1 MIDKRL
7 LRECKSNRL
16 YIPLSIISSLFNAFF
31 IVFSAYLLS
40 KTIDAVFIKKYSL
53 QAIEKYIVWF
63 MVNAGA
69 KAAVNFLI
77 DVKIKNISEDI
88 KEGIRARIF
97 NKVIFS
103 NPLKVKAERYGEL
116 VNTLTEGI
124 ELITPYFSQ
133 YIPQL
138 FGSLIIPLITC
149 IAVFSVDSLSG
160 IIMLI
165 TYPIIPVFMML
176 IGYKSNKV
184 NEKQWRKLSIL
195 SSHFLELL
203 QGLSTL
209 KAFGRSGLQEE
220 KVYKVSE
227 DYRKSTMEVLRI
239 SFLSALVLELSATIS
254 TALIAVDLGLRLV
267 YSKITFINAFFV
279 LVLAPDFYLP
289 LRQLGLKFHAS
300 LNGQVAIEK
309 VEELQS
315 FLAENTETKATA
327 SPSQDDKI
335 SIEVKNLSYSHDN
348 KEAIDNVS
356 FTINRGEKVA
366 LIGESGSGKSTLV
379 NILCKLLD
387 VQRGTVYINGTDI
400 NDINREEYLQK
411 VAIVPQFPHIFNKSI
426 EENITLGE
434 ELDYESFFKAVKA
447 AGVDKF
453 VEGYDSK
460 LKAIIGD
467 GEEMAVS
474 GGEKQRIAIARA
486 LYKEVDFIV
495 LDEPTSAMDS
505 ETEELLGKVME
516 DCFRDKTVLLSAHR
530 LNTVKAAD
538 KLLVMKDGKLIES
551 GSPKELMLR
560 KGYYYSLIKI
570 EEERV

>member
-7 LRECKSNRL
+7 LRECRSYKS
-16 YIPLSIISSLFNAFF
+16 YIPLSIISAIINAFF

-40 KTIDAVFIKKYSL
+40 ETINAVFIKKYSL
-53 QAIEKYIVWF
+53 QAVEKYIIWF
-63 MVNAGA
+63 IANAGA
-69 KAAVNFLI
+69 KAAINFLM
-77 DVKIKNISEDI
+77 DTKIKNSSEQI
-88 KEGIRARIF
+88 KEGIRTGIF
-97 NKVIFS
+97 NKVIS
-103 NPLKVKAERYGEL
+103 ANPLKVKSERYGEL
-116 VNTLTEGI
+116 INTLTEGI
-124 ELITPYFSQ
+124 ETVTPYFSQ

-138 FGSLIIPLITC
+138 FSSFIIPLIIG
-149 IAVFSVDSLSG
+149 IAVFSIDRLSG
-160 IIMLI
+160 LIMLI
-165 TYPIIPVFMML
+165 TYPIIPVFMRL
-176 IGYKSNKV
+176 IGYKSKEV
-184 NEKQWRKLSIL
+184 NERQWKKLSML
-195 SSHFLELL
+195 SSHFLEMH

-209 KAFGRSGLQEE
+209 KAFGRSRLQEE
-220 KVYKVSE
+220 KVYRVSE
-227 DYRKSTMEVLRI
+227 DYRKSTMEVLRV

-267 YSKITFINAFFV
+267 YSKITFLNAFII

-309 VEELQS
+309 IEELQS
-315 FLAENTETKATA
+315 FLEENTGETAA
-327 SPSQDDKI
+327 NIGLDGEI

-348 KEAIDNVS
+348 KEAINNIS

-379 NILCKLLD
+379 NILCKLLEAPE
-387 VQRGTVYINGTDI
+387 GTVYINGRDI
-400 NDINREEYLQK
+400 NYINREEYLRK
-411 VAIVPQFPHIFNKSI
+411 IAIVPQSPHIFNKSI
-426 EENITLGE
+426 VENITLGE
-434 ELDYESFFKAVKA
+434 EKYSESLLKA
-447 AGVDKF
+447 ARDARVFEFTEEYADK
-453 VEGYDSK
+453 
-460 LKAIIGD
+460 LNTIIGD
-467 GEEMAVS
+467 GEETAVS

-486 LYKEVDFIV
+486 IYIEADFIV

-530 LNTVKAAD
+530 LNTVRNAD

-551 GSPKELMLR
+551 GSPGELMLS
-560 KGYYYSLIKI
+560 KGYYCSLVKT